1 MSNHKAQQSDTNVL
15 TSRPASNGHRGLEP
29 GQVARFLGEW
39 RPREL
44 RIARGFRECRS
55 LNYHELEDIYQETTL
70 TLLQRPDRYLDEAH
84 LRNTLRLVIK
94 QRALH
99 LYRDERRRQ
108 EILAENAP
116 GMHAL
121 ELARAISRQDI
132 EQLALARQDRLIIT
146 EFLAELTPDQRQVFW
161 LMTESMGYNRIAK
174 TLRMPVNQARKLV
187 LECEQKRER
196 YQTLYDHGRLCGY
209 RSTTIKALLEGQ
221 ATSEQLAKLALA
233 HIQACAHCR
242 AQHHT
247 NATRLRH
254 AFEQQAAALLPPVM
268 LDRLSRLDRT
278 ITHLQ
283 MLAQRL
289 QTSWGSSPGA
299 GPSGGGARER
309 TIALLAGGGTSAKL
323 AAGLVTVAVIT
334 GSTLSATH
342 ALEEHPHHHPRASA
356 TAQAANLAGTTERA
370 AFAQTEPAQAAITTV
385 SSPTPPPPRAHTP
398 QHPDSPAHDEAA
410 NRNPVGST
418 ETRRE
423 PGGFAYLGVPN
434 NTPTPTPAQPTPT
447 PASTP
452 TPAPAQQQQQQTT
465 TGGGPFSP

>member
-1 MSNHKAQQSDTNVL
+1 MSNHKAQQPDTNVL
-15 TSRPASNGHRGLEP
+15 TPRPASNGHRRLEP
-29 GQVARFLGEW
+29 EQVARFLGEW
-39 RPREL
+39 RQREL
-44 RIARGFRECRS
+44 RIARGFRECRRLS
-55 LNYHELEDIYQETTL
+55 HHELEDVYQETTL
-70 TLLQRPDRYLDEAH
+70 ALLQRPDRYLDETH

-121 ELARAISRQDI
+121 ELARAISKQDI

-146 EFLAELTPDQRQVFW
+146 EFLAELTPQQRQVFW

-187 LECEQKRER
+187 SECEQKRER

-221 ATSEQLAKLALA
+221 ATSEQLAKLAIA
-233 HIQACAHCR
+233 HVQACAHCR

-268 LDRLSRLDRT
+268 LDRLSLSRLDRAS
-278 ITHLQ
+278 THLQ

-289 QTSWGSSPGA
+289 QTSWGSSLGGGPG
-299 GPSGGGARER
+299 GGGARER

-342 ALEEHPHHHPRASA
+342 ALDEHPHHRPRQPA
-356 TAQAANLAGTTERA
+356 TAQAANLASTTERV
-370 AFAQTEPAQAAITTV
+370 AFAQPKPAQAAITTV
-385 SSPTPPPPRAHTP
+385 SSPPPPRSQTP
-398 QHPDSPAHDEAA
+398 PHPDSPAHDEAA
-410 NRNPVGST
+410 NQNPVEST

-452 TPAPAQQQQQQTT
+452 TPAPVQQSRQTT
-465 TGGGPFSP
+465 TGGPFSP